1 MAARIKHVAIRTT
14 SSEKAQLMSEFY
26 GSLFGML
33 HNNRISDGYVW
44 ASLSARG
51 WARQA
56 GPDHFGLVVEDI
68 DEVMERSK
76 AAYPAINFLKRPDT
90 RPFAEIGTHDPAGN
104 VFDLY
109 QSRPDT
115 RTSEEEQ
122 PRHLSHLQLR
132 AVNPGALAEFYQ
144 EVYGLQLEPRA
155 ADDPHFALTDGRVTL
170 VIAQW
175 NILDYAD
182 TGVARPAIDHLG
194 FKVESLDAFK
204 ADVDELMESRP
215 ELFPAG
221 KKGPTE
227 DARMLEILAA
237 GCPRGELQ
245 LHDPDGWL
253 LDVSEAP

>member
-1 MAARIKHVAIRTT
+1 MATRIEHVAIRTT
-14 SSEKAQLMSEFY
+14 SPEKAKHMSDFY
-26 GSLFGML
+26 GTLFGMD
-33 HNNRISDGYVW
+33 HDNRTSDGYVW
-44 ASLSARG
+44 ASLGSRG

-56 GPDHFGLVVEDI
+56 GPDHFGFEVDDR
-68 DEVMERSK
+68 DEVMTRSK
-76 AAYPAINFLKRPDT
+76 AAYPAINFLKRPST
-90 RPFAEIGTHDPAGN
+90 RPFAEIGSHDPAGN

-109 QSRPDT
+109 QARPGARPD
-115 RTSEEEQ
+115 SEAQ

-132 AVNPGALAEFYQ
+132 AVDPGTLAKFYQ
-144 EVYGLQLEPRA
+144 EIYGLQLEPRS
-155 ADDPHFALTDGRVTL
+155 DDDQSYALTDGRVTL

-204 ADVDELMESRP
+204 SDLDELMETRP

-237 GCPRGELQ
+237 SCSRGELR

-253 LDVSEAP
+253 LDVSE